1 MYFNKEETETAL
13 YYFFMKADG
22 NISYD
27 EMKMFNEL
35 CKTNNING
43 DTKENILKYCN
54 DFSGTSKDFIGSL
67 ILKDKSSS
75 VTRAYLSIASSMFLT
90 NAITKSDEAKI
101 IWNLVNLGYSDT
113 VFSDEEKEFI
123 NYLITEWKFDK
134 VVYQEMIDTAETL
147 LALTKQKDWLLRTY
161 GRGAF
166 RDKKEKK
173 IDDDMEKLHSDILL
187 SIKEYAM

>member
-1 MYFNKEETETAL
+1 
-13 YYFFMKADG
+13 MKSDG

-35 CKTNNING
+35 CKTNNISG
-43 DTKENILKYCN
+43 DKKENILKYCN
-54 DFSGTSKDFIGSL
+54 DFSGTSKDFIESL

-75 VTRAYLSIASSMFLT
+75 GTRAYLSVAASMFLT

-134 VVYQEMIDTAETL
+134 VIYQEMIDTAETL
-147 LALTKQKDWLLRTY
+147 LALTKQKDWLLSTY
-161 GRGAF
+161 QRGAL